1 MNILGLNIFHADSSA
16 CLIVDGKIIAA
27 SEEERHNRIKHFIG
41 FPTNSIRYCLNYA
54 NLDMKNIDLVTIN
67 FNPFYNIKNKIL
79 FALKKPNFGLFNRYQ
94 RYVDRYNLKKLF
106 KENLDTE
113 ISSKILRVP
122 HHLSHI
128 SSSYLISGFKECIGY
143 SSDGAGDFSTTERY
157 ILNKNKFKL
166 ISKNI
171 FPHSIGI
178 LYQAFTQFLGF
189 REYGDEYKVMGMSAY
204 GSPDYEKQIYELF
217 DFSKEKGL
225 NLKLK
230 YFKHQNYNIQI
241 FNNNAY
247 PFYLDIFSEEIE
259 NLFGNPRKSN
269 SELSSKHFNL
279 ACSIQKV
286 FEDLILNDLNHLQSK
301 YNYENLCYTGGCAFN
316 SLLNGKILKKTKFK
330 KLFIGPNPGDAG
342 GAVGSALY
350 GSLKFD
356 KKFVNLNFNNA
367 YLGPSYT
374 NQYIKEKLEI
384 INNRSKL
391 FNFEFIENYQELIKK
406 TSEYIEKFSIIGWFQ
421 DRAEWGPRALG
432 NRSILADPRKDN
444 IKDIINEKIK
454 KRENFRPFA
463 PIVMKDEAFKFFEMD
478 QNKDIPYMNE
488 VLLAKP
494 ITKKLYPGIVHADG
508 TSRVQTV
515 DTVNNKKIYDL
526 LDYLKKEK
534 NLSMLLNTSL
544 NISEPIC
551 NNPIDA
557 LEMFS
562 KSNLDI
568 LVLQNYI
575 IKKINI

>member
-1 MNILGLNIFHADSSA
+1 M
-16 CLIVDGKIIAA
+16 
-27 SEEERHNRIKHFIG
+27 
-41 FPTNSIRYCLNYA
+41 
-54 NLDMKNIDLVTIN
+54 
-67 FNPFYNIKNKIL
+67 
-79 FALKKPNFGLFNRYQ
+79 
-94 RYVDRYNLKKLF
+94 
-106 KENLDTE
+106 
-113 ISSKILRVP
+113 
-122 HHLSHI
+122 
-128 SSSYLISGFKECIGY
+128 
-143 SSDGAGDFSTTERY
+143 
-157 ILNKNKFKL
+157 
-166 ISKNI
+166 
-171 FPHSIGI
+171 
-178 LYQAFTQFLGF
+178 
-189 REYGDEYKVMGMSAY
+189 
-204 GSPDYEKQIYELF
+204 
-217 DFSKEKGL
+217 
-225 NLKLK
+225 
-230 YFKHQNYNIQI
+230 
-241 FNNNAY
+241 
-247 PFYLDIFSEEIE
+247 
-259 NLFGNPRKSN
+259 
-269 SELSSKHFNL
+269 
-279 ACSIQKV
+279 
-286 FEDLILNDLNHLQSK
+286 
-301 YNYENLCYTGGCAFN
+301 
-316 SLLNGKILKKTKFK
+316 
-330 KLFIGPNPGDAG
+330 
-342 GAVGSALY
+342 
-350 GSLKFD
+350 
-356 KKFVNLNFNNA
+356 NLNFNNA